1 MFRKKIL
8 IVDDIVGSGKTIQ
21 LVKEQIQKSLPE
33 KIMTAVCYVNQ
44 LNWQKNNTSN
54 VYEFIDFIGRIAYG
68 WVVFPWEIDVRAVFH
83 YELVPSRL
91 AEERIHTV
99 QMELG
104 LRPRDADDPDTR
116 SRHAAGHRRDRLVD
130 HSFPLLKAGV

>member
-68 WVVFPWEIDVRAVFH
+68 WVVFPWEIND
-83 YELVPSRL
+83 E
-91 AEERIHTV
+91 
-99 QMELG
+99 
-104 LRPRDADDPDTR
+104 
-116 SRHAAGHRRDRLVD
+116 
-130 HSFPLLKAGV
+130 